1 MYLDQYGIV
10 RFQFFWG
17 GTPKITPKKAKNSK
31 KIFFLKLVPLTPYNN
46 PVLLHNHV
54 VLSKKG
60 CLQKLEV
67 KRLKFAGMAE
77 IFAGDHIF
85 SHFRACEKIHFLNK
99 ISRPHF

>member
-1 MYLDQYGIV
+1 M
-10 RFQFFWG
+10 
-17 GTPKITPKKAKNSK
+17 
-31 KIFFLKLVPLTPYNN
+31 PLTPYNN

-85 SHFRACEKIHFLNK
+85 FR
-99 ISRPHF
+99 ISELAKKFTFK